1 MLESQIE
8 GSPQNLKDRVAT
20 EQVTMVLRMGAPGG
34 LASAVVCLIYASLIF
49 PYFPRWQVALWVAS
63 SILICAI
70 RAGLAFA
77 ARKTGPLRP
86 SGRSPLLCILIG
98 ATSGL
103 CWGVAGIFFLPMD
116 QPDLM
121 FLLAMLLAGM
131 PTGAISSLGSFFPAY
146 LAYVACSVLPFALNA
161 MLSFEHY
168 AELTSL
174 VGLIFS
180 GFLLR
185 MSAINNANLRENIAQ
200 RLRLEALTGSLVK
213 ARDAAESASRA
224 KSSFLANMSHEIR
237 TPLNAVVGISE
248 LLQDITDSPR
258 TVAYAGTIRK
268 SALSL
273 LGVINDVLDLSRIEA
288 GGLSL
293 RPESFCVRTL
303 LNEILDMFVPVA
315 HGKRLTLS
323 LQIAP
328 VVPEYVV
335 ADPVRLRQVLVNLLG
350 NALKFTQAGD
360 VRVQV
365 DSAATDGRHRLS
377 LAVADTG
384 AGLSPE
390 QQIAIFQPF
399 TQIDLGHV
407 KAQGGTGLGLTIT
420 AELVSLMGGQLKLE
434 STPGQGSVFVVDIP
448 VTVVDATAMPASIPP
463 PPTVRRTDT
472 PRVLLV
478 EDNPVNQLVAS
489 EMLMSLGCTV
499 RVANSGQESLRA
511 MADEPFDLVFMD
523 CQMPEMDG
531 FEATRRWR
539 LDEAL
544 RGSTRLPVVA
554 LTANAILGDREDCLA
569 AGMDDYLPKPV
580 SREQLA
586 VALKRYVAETDPLTA

>member
-1 MLESQIE
+1 
-8 GSPQNLKDRVAT
+8 
-20 EQVTMVLRMGAPGG
+20 
-34 LASAVVCLIYASLIF
+34 
-49 PYFPRWQVALWVAS
+49 
-63 SILICAI
+63 
-70 RAGLAFA
+70 
-77 ARKTGPLRP
+77 
-86 SGRSPLLCILIG
+86 
-98 ATSGL
+98 
-103 CWGVAGIFFLPMD
+103 
-116 QPDLM
+116 M

-328 VVPEYVV
+328 VVPEYVM

-360 VRVQV
+360 VRVKV
-365 DSAATDGRHRLS
+365 DSTATDGRHRLS
-377 LAVADTG
+377 VAVADTG

-434 STPGQGSVFVVDIP
+434 STPGEGSVFVVDIP
-448 VTVVDATAMPASIPP
+448 VTVVDATAMPAAL
-463 PPTVRRTDT
+463 PPTPPVRRTDT

-544 RGSTRLPVVA
+544 RGSARLPVVA

>member
-77 ARKTGPLRP
+77 ARKTGP

>member
-1 MLESQIE
+1 MLESQTE
-8 GSPQNLKDRVAT
+8 GSPQDLKDRVAT
-20 EQVTMVLRMGAPGG
+20 EQVAMVLRMGAPGG
-34 LASAVVCLIYASLIF
+34 LASAIVCLIYASLIF
-49 PYFPRWQVALWVAS
+49 PYYPRWQVALWVAS
-63 SILICAI
+63 SVLICAI

-77 ARKTGPLRP
+77 ARKTGSLRP
-86 SGRSPLLCILIG
+86 SRRSPLLCILIG

-146 LAYVACSVLPFALNA
+146 LAYVACSVLPFSLNA

-168 AELTSL
+168 AALTSL

-185 MSAINNANLRENIAQ
+185 MSAISNANLRENITQ

-273 LGVINDVLDLSRIEA
+273 LGIINDVLDLSRIEA

-293 RPESFCVRTL
+293 RPETFCVRTL

-315 HGKRLTLS
+315 HGKQLALS
-323 LQIAP
+323 LQVAP
-328 VVPEYVV
+328 GVPEYVL

-365 DSAATDGRHRLS
+365 DSEVTEGRHRLS
-377 LAVADTG
+377 VAVADTG
-384 AGLSPE
+384 VGLSPE

-399 TQIDLGHV
+399 TQIDLEHV
-407 KAQGGTGLGLTIT
+407 KGQGGTGLGLTIT

-434 STPGQGSVFVVDIP
+434 STPGQGSVFVLDIP
-448 VTVVDATAMPASIPP
+448 VTVVDATAVPAVIPATP
-463 PPTVRRTDT
+463 MVRRTDT

-489 EMLMSLGCTV
+489 EMLISLGCTV
-499 RVANSGQESLRA
+499 RVAGSGEESLLA
-511 MADEPFDLVFMD
+511 MADEPFDIVFMD

-544 RGSTRLPVVA
+544 RGSARLPVVA

-586 VALKRYVAETDPLTA
+586 VALRRYVAEAHPLNA